1 MPRARVVPAAAGSL
15 TLVLAVVIVG
25 LVGGTA
31 NAGRTRFG
39 WLSDTETIP
48 QRGVELQS
56 WVHEMDGKG
65 DSDATATDQT
75 LVWWAPI
82 IGITDRLELALPVE
96 TAFTRTATTSS
107 TQILRFG
114 AELRWRLVDADPVEA
129 GPFAALIR
137 VAAKRPVTARDVA
150 RFEGELVFSYDAGPV
165 HLVVD
170 GGSIFDINTDT
181 NGTSVLIRPG
191 AGASIEVTNELRVGA
206 EVFSELQVDG
216 PGTSWVGAGPNVSYT
231 HGRSWVSGSFLIG
244 IEHIDLAP
252 RVIWAIAF

>member
-1 MPRARVVPAAAGSL
+1 MPRARIVVAGLL
-15 TLVLAVVIVG
+15 TVLS

-31 NAGRTRFG
+31 HAGRTRFG

-65 DSDATATDQT
+65 DSDATKTDQT

-114 AELRWRLVDADPVEA
+114 AEVRWRLVDPDPVEA

-137 VAAKRPVTARDVA
+137 LAAKRPVTARDVA
-150 RFEGELVFSYDAGPV
+150 RFEGEVVFSYDAGPA
-165 HLVVD
+165 HFVVD
-170 GGSIFDINTDT
+170 GGGVVELNTDT
-181 NGTSVLIRPG
+181 NGTSVLVRPG
-191 AGASIEVTNELRVGA
+191 AGVSIEVTSELRLGA
-206 EVFSELQVDG
+206 EFFSELQVDG
-216 PGTSWVGAGPNVSYT
+216 VGTSWAGVGPNVSYT
-231 HGRSWVSGSFLIG
+231 HGRSWVSGSFLVG
-244 IEHIDLAP
+244 IEHIDIAP